1 MKRKIVAGLL
11 CLTVAGSSFAVYA
24 EEPAAAEEAVDKEEE
39 TEEEAASEEEADAE
53 AEEEEAEATEA
64 ETKASK
70 EESEEEEADAE
81 EEDTD
86 RYNELTVGC
95 TTPFSGSFFTKMW
108 GTVVSD
114 LDVQGLIHGYNLV
127 EWRSDEG
134 VFRVDPSV
142 VSGITVTE
150 NADGDRTYSL
160 TIYDDLTYNDG
171 TPITAADYAF
181 AMLLN
186 IAPEVEAIGGSVKNA
201 DYLLGYADYMDGTVP
216 YLAGMRLLGDYMLSF
231 TVSHE

>member
-11 CLTVAGSSFAVYA
+11 CLTLAGSSFAVYA
-24 EEPAAAEEAVDKEEE
+24 EEPAAAEETVEQEEE
-39 TEEEAASEEEADAE
+39 TEEAASEEEEEAE
-53 AEEEEAEATEA
+53 LEEEEAAEA
-64 ETKASK
+64 ETDAKAKASE
-70 EESEEEEADAE
+70 EESEEDKADAE

-142 VSGITVTE
+142 VSGITVTQ

-160 TIYDDLTYNDG
+160 TIYDDLSYNDG
-171 TPITAADYAF
+171 TPITAADYGF
-181 AMLLN
+181 AM
-186 IAPEVEAIGGSVKNA
+186 
-201 DYLLGYADYMDGTVP
+201 
-216 YLAGMRLLGDYMLSF
+216 
-231 TVSHE
+231 